1 MRKVMTL
8 SVAKAI
14 IFGIVINII
23 ISSIVAIYSYDVI
36 NAFCEEPINIERGR
50 VITVIFPGSFIII
63 AAVLIAYT
71 LLSVKVKQK
80 ES

>member
-14 IFGIVINII
+14 IFRIIINII
-23 ISSIVAIYSYDVI
+23 ISSIVSIYSYDVI
-36 NAFCEEPINIERGR
+36 NAFCEEPIDIERGR
-50 VITVIFPGSFIII
+50 VIITIFPGSFIII
-63 AAVLIAYT
+63 TAVLIAYT
-71 LLSVKVKQK
+71 LLSIKAKQK